1 MNIWKAFSQRVIK
14 WWRVNITSVFK
25 LDYRK
30 LRREQAQA
38 ADQTQ
43 ASGSQD
49 ISVSVPT
56 DAEPE
61 TSGAFHEAEIP
72 EGTSA
77 DALEVLNRINREKE
91 EARAQEIAVERKKR
105 EEEERIA
112 SIMNKNRNDVSA
124 FIEEGKQM
132 AGEAKDEAAGDAA
145 EEQTVTASADT
156 SEEEKAEQIR
166 RAQEIIERLN
176 REAAED
182 EAKKQAEID
191 AAKAAAHEAGLS

>member
-38 ADQTQ
+38 ANQTQ
-43 ASGSQD
+43 TAGSQD

-61 TSGAFHEAEIP
+61 TAGAFHEAEIP

-132 AGEAKDEAAGDAA
+132 AEEAKDADAKDAEGEKAAS
-145 EEQTVTASADT
+145 SADP
-156 SEEEKAEQIR
+156 SEDEKAEQIR

>member
-38 ADQTQ
+38 ANQTQ
-43 ASGSQD
+43 TAGSQD

-61 TSGAFHEAEIP
+61 TAGAFHEAEIP

-132 AGEAKDEAAGDAA
+132 AEEAKDADAKDAAGEKAA
-145 EEQTVTASADT
+145 SSADP
-156 SEEEKAEQIR
+156 SEDEKAEQIR

>member
-38 ADQTQ
+38 ANQPQ
-43 ASGSQD
+43 AFGSQD

-61 TSGAFHEAEIP
+61 TAGAFHEAEIP

-132 AGEAKDEAAGDAA
+132 AEEAKDADAKDAAGEKAA
-145 EEQTVTASADT
+145 PSADP
-156 SEEEKAEQIR
+156 SEDEKAEQMR